1 MQIYKLILCIAAMVF
16 IAKPFMGY
24 NLYEQ
29 LQNNSQENSLIVKI
43 FTKRKPEFMEEAITK
58 NLGFQALIKENGQ
71 QFVLTIN
78 ALLLAVFSIPLLLSL
93 FRRRIISLGWP
104 PLHRI
109 DSVYLL
115 TRTLTI

>member
-1 MQIYKLILCIAAMVF
+1 
-16 IAKPFMGY
+16 MGF

-29 LQNNSQENSLIVKI
+29 LRENSQENSMIVKI
-43 FTKRKPEFMEEAITK
+43 FAKRKPEFLEEAITK
-58 NLGFQALIKENGQ
+58 NMAFQAMIKEKGL
-71 QFVLTIN
+71 QFTLKIT
-78 ALLLAVFSIPLLLSL
+78 ALLIALFPISALLGTIKRNSGGLC
-93 FRRRIISLGWP
+93 WP